1 MDEKYK
7 EVFFYKYCKTCEHE
21 KTEETK
27 YPCNVC
33 FAKYKNLYSN
43 KPVKW
48 EEKRMKFYRSMPTGR
63 IVTEYSLSV
72 IKEVYGSTVEPR
84 CVLEEIKPTVID
96 CILDGS
102 KITAIHRYR
111 DIHNCGIAEAKK
123 AVETMMKDISRFRK
137 EKKNV

>member
-1 MDEKYK
+1 
-7 EVFFYKYCKTCEHE
+7 
-21 KTEETK
+21 
-27 YPCNVC
+27 
-33 FAKYKNLYSN
+33 
-43 KPVKW
+43 
-48 EEKRMKFYRSMPTGR
+48 MKFYRSIPTGR
-63 IVTEYSLSV
+63 IVTEFVLSA

-111 DIHNCGIAEAKK
+111 DIQ
-123 AVETMMKDISRFRK
+123 TMMEDISRFRK

>member
-1 MDEKYK
+1 
-7 EVFFYKYCKTCEHE
+7 
-21 KTEETK
+21 
-27 YPCNVC
+27 
-33 FAKYKNLYSN
+33 
-43 KPVKW
+43 
-48 EEKRMKFYRSMPTGR
+48 MKFYRSMSTGR

-84 CVLEEIKPTVID
+84 CVLEEIEPTVID

-111 DIHNCGIAEAKK
+111 DIHNCRVVEAKK

>member
-1 MDEKYK
+1 
-7 EVFFYKYCKTCEHE
+7 
-21 KTEETK
+21 
-27 YPCNVC
+27 
-33 FAKYKNLYSN
+33 
-43 KPVKW
+43 
-48 EEKRMKFYRSMPTGR
+48 MKFYRSIPTGR
-63 IVTEYSLSV
+63 IVTEFVLSD

-96 CILDGS
+96 CILDGN

-111 DIHNCGIAEAKK
+111 DIHNCGVMDAKK